1 MNRAVWKNWERFW
14 NDAIGG
20 ENVGAKRNPVTGR
33 SGGAGH
39 VPDVESIKF
48 ALEVKAGKVVSSRTL
63 KAIEQARNAGA
74 ATNKIPIVA
83 QTHKINEKKA
93 IHLVTMDL
101 HTFLMITEDIRAEE
115 MRIKKSMEESS
126 KLSI

>member
-14 NDAIGG
+14 KDAIGG
-20 ENVGAKRNPVTGR
+20 EKVGAKRNPVTGR
-33 SGGAGH
+33 SGVAGH

-48 ALEVKAGKVVSSRTL
+48 ALEVKAGKEVSSRTL

-126 KLSI
+126 KLGI